1 MCVCVCARVHTRAHA
16 GCWFEL
22 WRWESYMR
30 ARVLQ
35 VNSLV
40 FAFDLRSPRAHT
52 PAWRMQLEEASSRS
66 CFEF

>member
-1 MCVCVCARVHTRAHA
+1 
-16 GCWFEL
+16 
-22 WRWESYMR
+22 MR

-52 PAWRMQLEEASSRS
+52 PAWRMQLEEASSRP